1 MVEPQVVIHKG
12 LDGVIVDETK
22 LSLVNGTEGRLI
34 YSGYKI
40 EDLAAHALYEEVVF
54 LLWHGRLP
62 DTQELEALRAQIAAN
77 AEIPKEVLKMLKSLP
92 SDSNPMA
99 VLRTAVSM
107 LSQYDIDSEVMTPE
121 ANERKAIRLNG
132 QVTSLVAAWP
142 RIRKGLE
149 PISPRHDFTVAQNY
163 VYQLTGEN
171 PPSKEA
177 VDAINTFMVLLTEHG
192 MNVSTFTTRVIASSL
207 SDMHSAITGAIGSLK
222 GPLHGGANTEAM
234 NMFLEIGSPENVE
247 PWFNENIKTGK
258 RRIMGI
264 GHRVYKALD
273 PRAAVLR
280 ERAEALARA
289 SGNTQWFEVA
299 DKLAQLARSDEY
311 FIERNLYPNVDYY
324 SAIVLYTLDIPVDMF
339 TPLFAMSR
347 MAGWTAH
354 FREQAAA
361 NRLVRPDVLYVG
373 PDERPWVPLD
383 QR

>member
-1 MVEPQVVIHKG
+1 MTEPQVVIHKG

-62 DTQELEALRAQIAAN
+62 DRQELEALRAQIAAN
-77 AEIPKEVLKMLKSLP
+77 AEVPKEVIKMLKSLP
-92 SDSNPMA
+92 SDSNPMS

-107 LSQYDIDSEVMTPE
+107 LAQYDIDSEVMTPE

-132 QVTSLVAAWP
+132 QVASLVAAWP

-149 PISPRHDFTVAQNY
+149 PISPRHDYTVAQNY
-163 VYQLTGEN
+163 VYQLTGEA

-207 SDMHSAITGAIGSLK
+207 SDMHSSITGAIGSLK

-234 NMFLEIGSPENVE
+234 NMFLEIGSPDNVQT
-247 PWFNENIKTGK
+247 WFDENIKTGK

-299 DKLAQLARSDEY
+299 DKLATLARADQY

-324 SAIVLYTLDIPVDMF
+324 SAIVLYTLEIPVDMF

-347 MAGWTAH
+347 IAGWTAH

-373 PDERPWVPLD
+373 PEERPWTPIEA
-383 QR
+383 R

>member
-1 MVEPQVVIHKG
+1 MTEPQVVIHKG

-62 DTQELEALRAQIAAN
+62 DRQELEALRAQIAAN

-92 SDSNPMA
+92 SDSNPMS

-107 LSQYDIDSEVMTPE
+107 LAQYDIDSEVMTPE

-132 QVTSLVAAWP
+132 QVASLVAAWP

-149 PISPRHDFTVAQNY
+149 PVSPRLDYTVAQNY
-163 VYQLTGEN
+163 VYQLTGEA

-207 SDMHSAITGAIGSLK
+207 SDMHSSITGAIGSLK

-234 NMFLEIGSPENVE
+234 NMFLEIGSPDNVE
-247 PWFNENIKTGK
+247 TWFNDNIKTGK

-289 SGNTQWFEVA
+289 SGNSQWFEVA
-299 DKLAQLARSDEY
+299 DKLAALARADQY

-347 MAGWTAH
+347 IAGWTAH

-361 NRLVRPDVLYVG
+361 NRLVRPDVLYIG
-373 PDERPWVPLD
+373 PEERSWTPIEE
-383 QR
+383 R

>member
-1 MVEPQVVIHKG
+1 MTEPQVVIHKG
-12 LDGVIVDETK
+12 LDGGIVDETK

-62 DTQELEALRAQIAAN
+62 DRQELEALRAQIAAN
-77 AEIPKEVLKMLKSLP
+77 AEIPKEVVKMLKSLP
-92 SDSNPMA
+92 SDSNPMS

-107 LSQYDIDSEVMTPE
+107 LAQSDIDSEVMTPE

-132 QVTSLVAAWP
+132 QVASLVAAWP

-149 PISPRHDFTVAQNY
+149 PISPRHDYTVAQNY
-163 VYQLTGEN
+163 VYQLTGEA

-207 SDMHSAITGAIGSLK
+207 SDMHSSITGAIGSLK

-234 NMFLEIGSPENVE
+234 NMFLEIGSPDNVQT
-247 PWFNENIKTGK
+247 WFDENIKTGK

-299 DKLAQLARSDEY
+299 DKLATLARADQY

-324 SAIVLYTLDIPVDMF
+324 SAIVLYTLEIPVDMF

-347 MAGWTAH
+347 IAGWTAH

-373 PDERPWVPLD
+373 PEERPWTPIEA
-383 QR
+383 R

>member
-1 MVEPQVVIHKG
+1 MTEPQVVIHKG

-62 DTQELEALRAQIAAN
+62 DRQELEALRAQIAAN
-77 AEIPKEVLKMLKSLP
+77 AEIPKEVVKMLKSLP
-92 SDSNPMA
+92 SDSNPMS

-107 LSQYDIDSEVMTPE
+107 LAQYDIDSEVMTPE

-132 QVTSLVAAWP
+132 QVASLVAAWP

-149 PISPRHDFTVAQNY
+149 PISPRHDYTVAQNY
-163 VYQLTGEN
+163 VYQLTGEA

-207 SDMHSAITGAIGSLK
+207 SDMHSSITGAIGSLK

-234 NMFLEIGSPENVE
+234 NMFLEIGSPANVQT
-247 PWFNENIKTGK
+247 WFDENIKTGK

-299 DKLAQLARSDEY
+299 DKLATLARADQY

-324 SAIVLYTLDIPVDMF
+324 SAIVLYTLEIPVDMF

-347 MAGWTAH
+347 IAGWTAH

-373 PDERPWVPLD
+373 PEERPWTPIEA
-383 QR
+383 R

>member
-1 MVEPQVVIHKG
+1 MSEAQITIHKG
-12 LDGVIVDETK
+12 LDGVIIDETK

-62 DTQELEALRAQIAAN
+62 DREELESLRAQIAAS
-77 AEIPKEVLKMLKSLP
+77 AVIPKEVITMLKSLP

-107 LSQYDIDSEVMTPE
+107 LAHYDIDSEVMTPE

-142 RIRKGLE
+142 RIRKGLD
-149 PISPRHDFTVAQNY
+149 PISPRLDYSVAQNF
-163 VYQLTGEN
+163 VYQLTGEQ

-234 NMFLEIGSPENVE
+234 NMFLEIGSPDNVE
-247 PWFNENIKTGK
+247 TWFNENIKTGK

-264 GHRVYKALD
+264 GHRIYKALD

-280 ERAEALARA
+280 ERAEALANA
-289 SGNTQWFEVA
+289 SGNAQWFEVA
-299 DKLAQLARSDEY
+299 DKLANLARADQY
-311 FIERNLYPNVDYY
+311 FIERNLYPNVDYF
-324 SAIVLYTLDIPVDMF
+324 SAIVLYTLDLPVDMF

-373 PDERPWVPLD
+373 PDERPWIPLED
-383 QR
+383 R

>member
-1 MVEPQVVIHKG
+1 MTEPQVVIHKG

-62 DTQELEALRAQIAAN
+62 DRQELEALRAQIAAN
-77 AEIPKEVLKMLKSLP
+77 AEIPKEVVKMLKSLP
-92 SDSNPMA
+92 SDSNPMS

-107 LSQYDIDSEVMTPE
+107 LAQYDIDSEVMTPE

-132 QVTSLVAAWP
+132 QVASLVAAWP

-149 PISPRHDFTVAQNY
+149 PISPRHDYTVAQNY
-163 VYQLTGEN
+163 VYQLTGEA

-207 SDMHSAITGAIGSLK
+207 SDMHSSITGAIGSLK

-234 NMFLEIGSPENVE
+234 NMFLEIGSPDNVQT
-247 PWFNENIKTGK
+247 WFDENIKTGK

-299 DKLAQLARSDEY
+299 DKLATLARADQY

-324 SAIVLYTLDIPVDMF
+324 SAIVLYTLEIPVDMF

-347 MAGWTAH
+347 IAGWTAH

-373 PDERPWVPLD
+373 PEERPWTPIEA
-383 QR
+383 R

>member
-1 MVEPQVVIHKG
+1 MADEQITIHKG
-12 LDGVIVDETK
+12 LDGVVIDETK
-22 LSLVNGTEGRLI
+22 LSLVNGSEGHLM

-62 DTQELEALRAQIAAN
+62 DAQELESLRAQIAAN
-77 AEIPKEVLKMLKSLP
+77 AEIPKEVIAMLETLP

-107 LSQYDIDSEVMTPE
+107 LAHYDIDSEVMTPE

-132 QVTSLVAAWP
+132 QVASLVAAWP
-142 RIRKGLE
+142 RIRKGLA
-149 PISPRHDFTVAQNY
+149 PHSPRKDFTVAQNF
-163 VYQLTGEN
+163 VYQLTGEL

-234 NMFLEIGSPENVE
+234 NMFLEIGSPDNVE
-247 PWFNENIKTGK
+247 QWFDENIKTGK

-264 GHRVYKALD
+264 GHRIYKALD

-280 ERAEALARA
+280 ERAEALAKA
-289 SGNTQWFEVA
+289 SGNSQWFEVA
-299 DKLAQLARSDEY
+299 DKLAQLARADQY
-311 FIERNLYPNVDYY
+311 FIERNLYPNVDYF
-324 SAIVLYTLDIPVDMF
+324 SAIALYTLDIPVDMF

-347 MAGWTAH
+347 IAGWTAH
-354 FREQAAA
+354 YREQMAA
-361 NRLVRPDVLYVG
+361 NRLVRPDVLYTG
-373 PDERPWVPLD
+373 PDERPWLD
-383 QR
+383 LADR

>member
-1 MVEPQVVIHKG
+1 MTEPQVVIHKG

-62 DTQELEALRAQIAAN
+62 DRQELEALRAQIAAN
-77 AEIPKEVLKMLKSLP
+77 AEIPKEVIKVLKSLP
-92 SDSNPMA
+92 SDSNPMS

-107 LSQYDIDSEVMTPE
+107 LAQYDIDSEVMTPE

-132 QVTSLVAAWP
+132 QVASLVAAWP

-149 PISPRHDFTVAQNY
+149 PISPRLDYTVAQNY
-163 VYQLTGEN
+163 VYQLTGEA

-207 SDMHSAITGAIGSLK
+207 SDMHSSITGAIGSLK

-234 NMFLEIGSPENVE
+234 NMFLEIGSPDNVE
-247 PWFNENIKTGK
+247 TWFNDNIKTGK

-289 SGNTQWFEVA
+289 SGNSQWFEVA
-299 DKLAQLARSDEY
+299 DKLATLARADQY

-347 MAGWTAH
+347 IAGWTAH

-373 PDERPWVPLD
+373 PDERPWTPIEA
-383 QR
+383 R

>member
-1 MVEPQVVIHKG
+1 MSDEQVVIHKG

-34 YSGYKI
+34 YSDYKI
-40 EDLAAHALYEEVVF
+40 EDLAAHALYEEVVY

-62 DTQELEALRAQIAAN
+62 DKQELEALRAQIAAN
-77 AEIPKEVLKMLKSLP
+77 AEIPKEVLKMLKALP

-107 LSQYDIDSEVMTPE
+107 LAQYDIESEVMTPE

-149 PISPRHDFTVAQNY
+149 PISPRHDYTVAQNFMH
-163 VYQLTGEN
+163 QLTGDD

-289 SGNTQWFEVA
+289 SGNSQWFEVA
-299 DKLAQLARSDEY
+299 DKLAILARSDQY

-324 SAIVLYTLDIPVDMF
+324 SAIVLYTLDLPVDMF

-373 PDERPWVPLD
+373 PDERSWTPIEE
-383 QR
+383 R

>member
-1 MVEPQVVIHKG
+1 MTEPQVVIHKG
-12 LDGVIVDETK
+12 LDGIIVDETK
-22 LSLVNGTEGRLI
+22 LSLVDGTAGRLM

-62 DTQELEALRAQIAAN
+62 DRQELEALRAQIAAN
-77 AEIPKEVLKMLKSLP
+77 AEIPKEVLKLLKSLP
-92 SDSNPMA
+92 SDSNPMS

-107 LSQYDIDSEVMTPE
+107 LAQYDIDSEVMTPE

-132 QVTSLVAAWP
+132 QVASLVAAWP

-149 PISPRHDFTVAQNY
+149 PISPRLDYTVAQNY
-163 VYQLTGEN
+163 VYQLTGEM

-207 SDMHSAITGAIGSLK
+207 SDMHSSITGAIGSLK

-299 DKLAQLARSDEY
+299 DKLATLARADQY

-347 MAGWTAH
+347 IAGWTAH

-373 PDERPWVPLD
+373 PDERPWMPLEA
-383 QR
+383 R

>member
-1 MVEPQVVIHKG
+1 MTEPQVVIHKG
-12 LDGVIVDETK
+12 LDGGIVDETK

-62 DTQELEALRAQIAAN
+62 DRQELEALRAQIAAN
-77 AEIPKEVLKMLKSLP
+77 AEIPKEVVKMLKSLP
-92 SDSNPMA
+92 SDSNPMS

-107 LSQYDIDSEVMTPE
+107 LAQYDIDSEVMTPE

-132 QVTSLVAAWP
+132 QVASLVAAWP

-149 PISPRHDFTVAQNY
+149 PISPRHDYTVAQNY
-163 VYQLTGEN
+163 VYQLTGEA

-207 SDMHSAITGAIGSLK
+207 SDMHSSITGAIGSLK

-234 NMFLEIGSPENVE
+234 NMFLEIGSPDNVQT
-247 PWFNENIKTGK
+247 WFDENIKTGK

-299 DKLAQLARSDEY
+299 DKLATLARADQY

-324 SAIVLYTLDIPVDMF
+324 SAIVLYTLEIPVDMF

-347 MAGWTAH
+347 IAGWTAH

-373 PDERPWVPLD
+373 PEERPWTPIEA
-383 QR
+383 R

>member
-1 MVEPQVVIHKG
+1 MTEPQVVIHKG

-62 DTQELEALRAQIAAN
+62 DRQELEALRAQIAAN
-77 AEIPKEVLKMLKSLP
+77 AEIPKEVVKMLKSLP
-92 SDSNPMA
+92 SDSNPMS

-107 LSQYDIDSEVMTPE
+107 LAQYDIDSEVMTPE

-132 QVTSLVAAWP
+132 QVASLVAAWP

-149 PISPRHDFTVAQNY
+149 PISPRHDYTVAQNY
-163 VYQLTGEN
+163 VYQLTGEA

-207 SDMHSAITGAIGSLK
+207 SDMHSSITGAIGSLK

-234 NMFLEIGSPENVE
+234 NMFLEIGSPDNVQT
-247 PWFNENIKTGK
+247 WFDENIKTGK

-280 ERAEALARA
+280 ERAEALAKA
-289 SGNTQWFEVA
+289 SGNSQWFDVA
-299 DKLAQLARSDEY
+299 DKLATLARADQY

-324 SAIVLYTLDIPVDMF
+324 SAIVLYTLEIPVDMF

-347 MAGWTAH
+347 IAGWTAH

-373 PDERPWVPLD
+373 PEERPWTPIEA
-383 QR
+383 R

>member
-1 MVEPQVVIHKG
+1 MTEPQVVIHKG

-62 DTQELEALRAQIAAN
+62 DRQELEALRAQIAAN
-77 AEIPKEVLKMLKSLP
+77 AEIPKEVVKMLKSLP
-92 SDSNPMA
+92 SDSNPMS

-107 LSQYDIDSEVMTPE
+107 LAQYDIDSEVMTPE

-132 QVTSLVAAWP
+132 QVASLVAAWP

-149 PISPRHDFTVAQNY
+149 PISPRHDYTVAQNY
-163 VYQLTGEN
+163 VYQLTGEA
-171 PPSKEA
+171 PPPKEA

-207 SDMHSAITGAIGSLK
+207 SDMHSSITGAIGSLK

-234 NMFLEIGSPENVE
+234 NMFLEIGSPDNVQT
-247 PWFNENIKTGK
+247 WFDENIKTGK

-299 DKLAQLARSDEY
+299 DKLATLARADQY

-324 SAIVLYTLDIPVDMF
+324 SAIVLYTLEIPVDMF

-347 MAGWTAH
+347 IAGWTAH

-373 PDERPWVPLD
+373 PEERPWTPIEA
-383 QR
+383 R

>member
-1 MVEPQVVIHKG
+1 MTDPQVVIHKG

-22 LSLVNGTEGRLI
+22 LSLVDGTRGYLL

-62 DTQELEALRAQIAAN
+62 DKQELEALRAQIASN
-77 AEIPKEVLKMLKSLP
+77 AEIPKEVLKMLRSLP
-92 SDSNPMA
+92 SDSNPMS

-107 LSQYDIDSEVMTPE
+107 LAQYDIDSEVMTPE

-234 NMFLEIGSPENVE
+234 NMFLEIGSPENAS
-247 PWFNENIKTGK
+247 T
-258 RRIMGI
+258 RRWT
-264 GHRVYKALD
+264 RVRRCCVNAPRRWPG
-273 PRAAVLR
+273 PRAIRSGSRWRTSWPIWPARISTSSSATCTRTWTTTVRLCSTRWTFRWTCSHRCLR
-280 ERAEALARA
+280 
-289 SGNTQWFEVA
+289 
-299 DKLAQLARSDEY
+299 
-311 FIERNLYPNVDYY
+311 
-324 SAIVLYTLDIPVDMF
+324 
-339 TPLFAMSR
+339 
-347 MAGWTAH
+347 
-354 FREQAAA
+354 
-361 NRLVRPDVLYVG
+361 
-373 PDERPWVPLD
+373 
-383 QR
+383 